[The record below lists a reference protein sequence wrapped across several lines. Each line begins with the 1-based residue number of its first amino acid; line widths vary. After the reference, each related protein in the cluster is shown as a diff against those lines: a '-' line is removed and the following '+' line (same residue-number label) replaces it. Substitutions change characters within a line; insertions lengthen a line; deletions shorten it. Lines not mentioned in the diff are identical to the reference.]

1 MTERLLVFDAPSLWF
16 RAFYGA
22 PPTITAPDG
31 TPVNA
36 VRGFID
42 YVARHLKDYRPNHFV
57 AALDNDWRPQW
68 RVDLVP
74 GYKLHRVADDGSD
87 GEPAE
92 LTPQVGIIL
101 DVLRA
106 VGLCALG
113 ADGYEADDVAG
124 TLCATHDGPV
134 DVVTGDRD
142 LFQLVRDKPH
152 PIRIV
157 YTVEK
162 MRPYGPAEVAAR
174 YDIPGESY
182 AEFALLRGDASD
194 GLPGAAGIG
203 DKTAAALV
211 NRFGTVRAM
220 LVAAREESDDG
231 FPSGA
236 KRKLLAAADYLAAAE
251 PVVQVARDVPLG
263 TKETRVPGTPAD
275 PTALLELAERWG
287 LDSPCERLL
296 KSLEII
302 ASR

>member
-1 MTERLLVFDAPSLWF
+1 M
-16 RAFYGA
+16 
-22 PPTITAPDG
+22 
-31 TPVNA
+31 
-36 VRGFID
+36 RGFID
-42 YVARHLKDYRPNHFV
+42 YVARHLKDHRPDHFV

-74 GYKLHRVADDGSD
+74 GYKLHRVAEDGGD
-87 GEPAE
+87 GEPDE
-92 LTPQVGIIL
+92 LSPQVGIIL
-101 DVLRA
+101 EVLEA
-106 VGLCALG
+106 AGLCSLG
-113 ADGYEADDVAG
+113 VDGYEADDVAG
-124 TLCATHDGPV
+124 TLCTTHDGPV

-142 LFQLVRDKPH
+142 LFQLVRDEPH

-162 MRPYGPAEVAAR
+162 MKAYGPAEIAER
-174 YDIPGESY
+174 FGIPGEAY
-182 AEFALLRGDASD
+182 AEFALLRGDSSD

-211 NRFGTVRAM
+211 NRFGTVAAM
-220 LVAAREESDDG
+220 LAAAREDSDDG

-263 TKETRVPGTPAD
+263 SPDTAVPRTPRDPAALVALAD
-275 PTALLELAERWG
+275 RWG

-296 KSLEII
+296 KALEIV

>member
-22 PPTITAPDG
+22 PRTVTAPDG

-42 YVARHLKDYRPNHFV
+42 YVARHLRDYRPGHFV

-68 RVDLVP
+68 RVDLIP
-74 GYKLHRVADDGSD
+74 DYKLHRVAEDGGD
-87 GEPAE
+87 GEPDE
-92 LTPQVGIIL
+92 LTPQVDIIL

-124 TLCATHDGPV
+124 TLSVTHDGPV
-134 DVVTGDRD
+134 DIVTGDRD
-142 LFQLVRDKPH
+142 LFQLVRDEPH
-152 PIRIV
+152 PVRIV

-174 YDIPGESY
+174 FGIPGAAY
-182 AEFALLRGDASD
+182 AEYALLRGDASD
-194 GLPGAAGIG
+194 GLPGAVGIG

-211 NRFGTVRAM
+211 SHFGTVAAM
-220 LVAAREESDDG
+220 LVAAHAGSDDG

-236 KRKLLAAADYLAAAE
+236 RRKLLVAGDYLAAAE
-251 PVVQVARDVPLG
+251 RVVQVARDVPLG
-263 TKETRVPGTPAD
+263 NPDTRVPGTPAD
-275 PTALLELAERWG
+275 PDALVELSARWG

-296 KSLEII
+296 RSLELV
-302 ASR
+302 AAR